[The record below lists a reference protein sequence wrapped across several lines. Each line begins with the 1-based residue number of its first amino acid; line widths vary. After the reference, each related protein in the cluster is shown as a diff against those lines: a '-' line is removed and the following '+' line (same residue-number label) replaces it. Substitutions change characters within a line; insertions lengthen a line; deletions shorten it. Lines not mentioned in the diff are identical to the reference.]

1 MAGTKSDLIN
11 EAYSRMRVS
20 GLTRVPDGEDIR
32 TALRR
37 LENMAAIW
45 GETYCTGYNF
55 EDTPDP
61 GSLHNLKRKYWSA
74 YESNL
79 ALLLLSDFGKQP
91 APSLVTEAQ
100 GTFAM
105 LASFASNTTQILPP
119 SRMPIGSGNELRYGG
134 SQRFYRNVQSAPND
148 CETIQMIQDDVN
160 IFTEHFD
167 AYLGIAET
175 ISSYTIASSAPSNLV
190 VSADSLTS
198 PDITYT
204 VTAPTVGTFYI
215 RINAT
220 TSLGRVTSR
229 KINFI
234 VTEL

>member
-1 MAGTKSDLIN
+1 MAGIKSDLIN

-32 TALRR
+32 TALHR

-45 GETYCTGYNF
+45 GDTYCTGYNF
-55 EDTPDP
+55 EDTPNP
-61 GSLHNLKRKYWSA
+61 GSLHNLKRKFWSA

-91 APSLVTEAQ
+91 APSLVAESQ
-100 GTFAM
+100 GTFSM
-105 LASFASNTTQILPP
+105 LAAFTSHPTQIRPP
-119 SRMPIGSGNELRYGG
+119 GRMPIGSGNEIRYGH
-134 SQRFYRNVQSAPND
+134 SQRFFRNADSVPND
-148 CETIQMIQDDVN
+148 CATNQMVQDEVD

-167 AYLGIAET
+167 AYLGLAET
-175 ISSYTIASSAPSNLV
+175 IVSYTIASSAPSILV
-190 VSADSLTS
+190 VSADSLTD

-204 VTAPTVGTFYI
+204 VTAKNVGVFYI

-220 TSLGRVTSR
+220 TSLGRITSR

-234 VTEL
+234 VQEL